1 MYNLII
7 SASGE
12 IEDIGL
18 NRMLEFTDPKIQE
31 QFKTTEGAID
41 FAKLE
46 KLPTLLVK
54 EFDSES
60 DAPVYVGYLDPN
72 NPNEILQS
80 DQFPTFPA
88 RLLYQFRPRFG
99 INSDSWE
106 HSRTHWAVKNIDLFS
121 TVREVL
127 KVMQV
132 NQKPTYST
140 GSDDTLITSSDKLDN
155 DSIAIMMPFTGYDD
169 TLAVIRRVC
178 SNAGFHAKRVDD
190 DYGPASI
197 PDEIHKLIRN
207 SAYVI
212 ADMSGLNANVCYEVG
227 YAAALNK
234 PTILITST
242 PSGKTPFDIAHM
254 RRLEYLKNGEG
265 LKELEENLIKAVDSL
280 KTSH

>member
-1 MYNLII
+1 
-7 SASGE
+7 
-12 IEDIGL
+12 
-18 NRMLEFTDPKIQE
+18 MLEYTDPKIKE

-41 FAKLE
+41 FDKLD

-60 DAPVYVGYLDPN
+60 DAPVHIGFLDPT

-88 RLLYQFRPRFG
+88 RLLYKFRPRFG
-99 INSDSWE
+99 IDSDSWE

-121 TVREVL
+121 AVREVL
-127 KVMQV
+127 KTMQV
-132 NQKPTYST
+132 NQKPTYPTVSV
-140 GSDDTLITSSDKLDN
+140 DTPITSTNKLDN
-155 DSIAIMMPFTGYDD
+155 DCIAIMMPFKGFDD

-178 SNAGFHAKRVDD
+178 NNAGFHAKRVDD

-227 YAAALNK
+227 YAAALEK

-242 PSGKTPFDIAHM
+242 PSEKTPFDIAHM

-265 LKELEENLIKAVDSL
+265 LEVLQGKLAKAVNSL
-280 KTSH
+280 K